1 MSAIHYLILAAD
13 GLNSEDRAVVENWLT
28 AINSAL
34 LILIV
39 LLIVFALSVSYLA
52 RRSTRPC
59 RWCMEFIG
67 NGETVCPRCGK
78 EHPHAALMT
87 K

>member
-1 MSAIHYLILAAD
+1 MQLLILAAE
-13 GLNSEDRAVVENWLT
+13 GLSTEDRESVGQWLSM
-28 AINSAL
+28 INGML
-34 LILIV
+34 LLLIV
-39 LLIVFALSVSYLA
+39 LLVIFALSVSYLA

-59 RWCMEFIG
+59 RWCMEFVG

-78 EHPHAALMT
+78 EHPHALTT